1 VCRVVEPYEDTGEPV
16 TFDPTTAAIFV
27 MAPDQLVDYRCPEPP
42 EVEVRLPQVPGGPV
56 EEPANLEGAG
66 VRDEEEVPPPEAP
79 AQGRSP
85 AGVGLT
91 PPGPRGF
98 SGVPGALGEDYK
110 MGRYRHRVRLNDR
123 HLMDLNTHSDG
134 EDHVVE
140 YYNWISVG
148 RFKRH
153 NKLTF
158 IAGDDQ
164 SREGRPNCDEFEL
177 RHVSLEFEW

>member
-1 VCRVVEPYEDTGEPV
+1 MRALKTIVWALLLLFLAGCSGGQKDKPV
-16 TFDPTTAAIFV
+16 AKV
-27 MAPDQLVDYRCPEPP
+27 APPKPPPAGPRRIVLVDKP
-42 EVEVRLPQVPGGPV
+42 VRLQD
-56 EEPANLEGAG
+56 EAEPFFTEANFEFELP
-66 VRDEEEVPPPEAP
+66 RPPYRAKLKM
-79 AQGRSP
+79 RY
-85 AGVGLT
+85 
-91 PPGPRGF
+91 
-98 SGVPGALGEDYK
+98 SGVPGALSEDYK

-123 HLMDLNTHSDG
+123 HLMDLNTFSDG

-177 RHVSLEFEW
+177 RHVSIEFEW

>member
-1 VCRVVEPYEDTGEPV
+1 MRKCKTIVVALAAVWLAGCSGGQKREPV
-16 TFDPTTAAIFV
+16 VKLPPPKPAPTGPKRIV
-27 MAPDQLVDYRCPEPP
+27 LVDKPVQLQDQTEPFFT
-42 EVEVRLPQVPGGPV
+42 EANFEFELPM
-56 EEPANLEGAG
+56 
-66 VRDEEEVPPPEAP
+66 R
-79 AQGRSP
+79 
-85 AGVGLT
+85 
-91 PPGPRGF
+91 PRRAKLRMRY
-98 SGVPGALGEDYK
+98 SGVPGALSQDYK

-123 HLMDLNTHSDG
+123 HLMDLNIHSDG

-153 NKLTF
+153 NQLTF

>member
-1 VCRVVEPYEDTGEPV
+1 MRALKTIAIALVVLFLAGCSGGQKDKPV
-16 TFDPTTAAIFV
+16 SKLPPSKPPPAGPKRIV
-27 MAPDQLVDYRCPEPP
+27 LVDKPVQLQDQTEPFFTEANFEFELPRRPYRAKLKM
-42 EVEVRLPQVPGGPV
+42 RY
-56 EEPANLEGAG
+56 
-66 VRDEEEVPPPEAP
+66 
-79 AQGRSP
+79 
-85 AGVGLT
+85 
-91 PPGPRGF
+91 
-98 SGVPGALGEDYK
+98 SGVPGALSEDYK

-164 SREGRPNCDEFEL
+164 SPEGRPNCDEFDL
-177 RHVSLEFEW
+177 RHVSIEFQW

>member
-1 VCRVVEPYEDTGEPV
+1 MRKCKAIAVALTVLWLAGCSGGQKQERVLKLPPPKPAPTGPRRIV
-16 TFDPTTAAIFV
+16 
-27 MAPDQLVDYRCPEPP
+27 LVDKPVQLQDETEPFFT
-42 EVEVRLPQVPGGPV
+42 EASFEFELPM
-56 EEPANLEGAG
+56 
-66 VRDEEEVPPPEAP
+66 R
-79 AQGRSP
+79 
-85 AGVGLT
+85 
-91 PPGPRGF
+91 PRRAKLKMRY
-98 SGVPGALGEDYK
+98 SGVPGALSEDYK

-123 HLMDLNTHSDG
+123 HLRDLNTHSDG

-140 YYNWISVG
+140 YYDWISVG